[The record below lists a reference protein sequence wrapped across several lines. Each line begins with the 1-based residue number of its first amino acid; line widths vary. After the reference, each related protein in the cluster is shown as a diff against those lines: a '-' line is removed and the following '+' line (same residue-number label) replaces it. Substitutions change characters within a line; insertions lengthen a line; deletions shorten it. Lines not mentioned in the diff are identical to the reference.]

1 MVSLRMAEVN
11 IRPSLQRQITLP
23 AKSLTTKSWVCP
35 SGNRSSSI
43 LLVLLWTLSEKRSF
57 SASSFGLVTSNVVTI
72 GALFSSAWCLVAI
85 DFSSWEKGAAARAT
99 DAAHSRGR
107 MRRLSITSLNYSD
120 RVGGRG
126 QSHISE
132 RPNLSTDRRAV
143 NSEVTN

>member
-1 MVSLRMAEVN
+1 MAEVN
-11 IRPSLQRQITLP
+11 MRPSLQRQITLP
-23 AKSLTTKSWVCP
+23 AKSLTMKSWVCP
-35 SGNRSSSI
+35 SGKRSSSI
-43 LLVLLWTLSEKRSF
+43 LLVLLWTLSEKRSL
-57 SASSFGLVTSNVVTI
+57 SASSLGLGTSHVLTI
-72 GALFSSAWCLVAI
+72 GALFSSAWCLVLAI
-85 DFSSWEKGAAARAT
+85 DFSSWEKGAAANAT
-99 DAAHSRGR
+99 DAAHSKGR